1 GAVERRL
8 PERCGPRERSIARDV
23 DAVVEGRRAQYVVF
37 PREVHGDAAGD
48 QDVRAERE
56 VGAVLFQCADG
67 QDQPRVA
74 GDVRSRVDPAQRLE
88 AEGEAE
94 WLHDMNPGVVSSQ

>member
-1 GAVERRL
+1 DADAGAAREERRERVEMRIVSVGRQDHELEDALSLPIGEQLVERAVERLL
-8 PERCGPRERSIARDV
+8 PERCGPRERSVARDV

-56 VGAVLFQCADG
+56 VGA
-67 QDQPRVA
+67 
-74 GDVRSRVDPAQRLE
+74 
-88 AEGEAE
+88 
-94 WLHDMNPGVVSSQ
+94 